1 MTHFIRRLSAAWI
14 LILAGC
20 CMSPDTG
27 DGAEARGDSP
37 PPALPDTWPALP
49 PLGEPERTEDGIP
62 ILRLPATALATE
74 GEVTWIPESDSTL
87 EWPLYE
93 ATDGQQVYFAIR
105 RENGRFS
112 DLLVRGDQQYHDVLA
127 GLAGVSPHPGG
138 CAAARNGD
146 LVFTA
151 PVERDDPDHGEA
163 VIWRLSPDGTLVR
176 TDTPNTMAARDECRA
191 WLADDG
197 SYALGLLG
205 IVTWDGQQL
214 SEDRDWFIGRT
225 VMGRP
230 DGPRYCF
237 DHCNAREKA
246 ATAPAT
252 AVLKEAIGCNG
263 ANWVAHDD
271 WIAGIC
277 SDGSRA
283 VRQRE
288 GQEPQVLTDIPDSAA
303 SYGQYLALAV
313 DGSLVIALDYHYAS
327 YVVWP
332 ADGGAL
338 SPTRTLDTGDAIADA
353 SPTVL
358 LRGLPATV
366 PDAQVG
372 AILLAP
378 RIGFGANGPTSVYS
392 GQSRGGEANKARMAR
407 AAEVLP
413 AGKHVAAHEAV
424 VDLKCGAYVRSP
436 LGWEGEQIS
445 DWTPPVLPA
454 LHAAAV
460 THPDECLPLKQVVA
474 VPGALDLLLARGRD
488 GHLYAAWL
496 PAPLPL
502 PSGESHWDEEP
513 PPPPAPQKPVPGTG
527 WTQLSKIKALS
538 GVEGLA
544 EHEPFKAQELP
555 PWAAGGG
562 AVVTTDEG
570 REILLTGHG
579 AMTLPPGTTPMATD
593 PYARGAWG
601 AKGKM
606 LVVCK
611 DGCQVVLPG
620 VDEEITVVVPRTA
633 DQLILGYADGRL
645 GVYTVPAEGN
655 EVSADPL
662 AATLEAYL
670 RGGRD
675 GAP

>member
-1 MTHFIRRLSAAWI
+1 MTHLIHRLSAAWI

-20 CMSPDTG
+20 CLSPETG
-27 DGAEARGDSP
+27 DGSEATEEP
-37 PPALPDTWPALP
+37 PTLPDSWPALSP
-49 PLGEPERTEDGIP
+49 ITEPERTQDGIP
-62 ILRLPATALATE
+62 ILRLPATDLASE
-74 GEVTWIPESDSTL
+74 GDVTWIPDSDSTL

-93 ATDGQQVYFAIR
+93 ATDGAQVYFAIR

-112 DLLVRGDQQYHDVLA
+112 DLLVRGDQQYTDILA
-127 GLAGVSPHPGG
+127 GLAGLTTHPGG

-146 LVFTA
+146 LLLSA
-151 PVERDDPDHGEA
+151 PVERDEDERDARGDQ
-163 VIWRLSPDGTLVR
+163 VIWRLSPDGELAR
-176 TDTPNTMAARDECRA
+176 TDTPNTMGPSDECRA

-197 SYALGLLG
+197 RYALGLFG
-205 IVTWDGQQL
+205 IVAWDGQQL
-214 SEDRDWFIGRT
+214 REDRDWFVGRT

-246 ATAPAT
+246 ATDPAT
-252 AVLKEAIGCNG
+252 AVLKDAIGCNG
-263 ANWVAHDD
+263 ANWAAHDD

-277 SDGSRA
+277 SDGSKA
-283 VRQRE
+283 VRMRE
-288 GQEPQVLTDIPDSAA
+288 GQQPQVLTDIPESAT
-303 SYGQYLALAV
+303 SFGQYLALTA

-338 SPTRTLDTGDAIADA
+338 SPVRTLDAGDVIADA
-353 SPTVL
+353 SPTLL
-358 LRGLPATV
+358 LRGLPSTV
-366 PDAQVG
+366 PDAEVG

-378 RIGFGANGPTSVYS
+378 RTGFGANGPTSVYS
-392 GQSRGGEANKARMAR
+392 AQSRSGEAHQARMKR
-407 AAEVLP
+407 AAVVLP

-445 DWTPPVLPA
+445 DWSPPVLPA

-460 THPDECLPLKQVVA
+460 THPEQCLPLKQVVA
-474 VPGALDLLLARGRD
+474 VPGALDLLLARGKD

-502 PSGESHWDEEP
+502 PSGSSHWDEEP
-513 PPPPAPQKPVPGTG
+513 PPPPKPQHPEPGTG

-538 GVEGLA
+538 GVEGIA

-562 AVVTTDEG
+562 AVITTDEG
-570 REILLTGHG
+570 REVLLTGHG
-579 AMTLPPGTTPMATD
+579 AMTLPPGTAPMATD

-611 DGCQVVLPG
+611 DGCKVLLTG
-620 VDEEITVVVPRTA
+620 VDGEITAVVPRTA
-633 DQLILGYADGRL
+633 DQLILGYADGRV

-655 EVSADPL
+655 DVSSDPL
-662 AATLEAYL
+662 EATLEAYL
-670 RGGRD
+670 KGGRD
-675 GAP
+675 GA